1 MQRGLID
8 YWAGYKRIA
17 VVFQS
22 ESHFSKPVCPL
33 MTQMALDPD
42 FIDHWLIWITSWDE
56 FV

>member
-42 FIDHWLIWITSWDE
+42 CIDHW
-56 FV
+56 